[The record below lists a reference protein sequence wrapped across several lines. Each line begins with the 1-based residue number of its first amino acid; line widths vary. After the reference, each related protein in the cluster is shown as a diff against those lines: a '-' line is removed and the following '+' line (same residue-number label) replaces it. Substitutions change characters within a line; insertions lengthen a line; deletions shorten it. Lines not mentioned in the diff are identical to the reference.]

1 MLKNQSNKLL
11 WVTKHFSFEN
21 IQKEIYLNSQ
31 LHKHTNNMVFCYFI
45 LQQNLLFPEQ
55 EKQLCTNSIYK
66 LELH

>member
-45 LQQNLLFPEQ
+45 LQQNLLFPDQ
-55 EKQLCTNSIYK
+55 EKQ
-66 LELH
+66 